1 MLPQPDGRNRHTPQM
16 YHLRGSY
23 PGCRATEE
31 EHVSQAGEREA
42 CAEGKH
48 LPRKEYQLR
57 QVKKQAEGR
66 GGHGRHSRQ
75 RARQGQRHRGTEV
88 HSMVGDTAN
97 DSAGGTWPG
106 RVRSWS
112 WREASRLSNTKR
124 FSFFQISPRDDVE
137 DRSIRD
143 KIESNTL
150 GEKDEGLS

>member
-23 PGCRATEE
+23 PGCKATEE

-66 GGHGRHSRQ
+66 GG
-75 RARQGQRHRGTEV
+75 
-88 HSMVGDTAN
+88 
-97 DSAGGTWPG
+97 
-106 RVRSWS
+106 
-112 WREASRLSNTKR
+112 EAM
-124 FSFFQISPRDDVE
+124 E
-137 DRSIRD
+137 G
-143 KIESNTL
+143 TL
-150 GEKDEGLS
+150 GRGQGRGKDTQVQKSTAWLETLQMTLREGPDQEESGADLEGRQAG